1 MQVWTEAKEDCMW
14 LVYYLCFIAPMH
26 SLLVKYLESRGKRIS
41 SGQVMAWIA
50 AFTLF
55 SMFLPL
61 VNTPHHFVYC
71 SYVLRLSVDASSL
84 KAPID
89 FWAYVSRYGDA
100 YSWAQVYAA
109 LKQRYVDGKLSPEG
123 WTQIDAAYDILYDP
137 HVRRA
142 HDGWGP
148 DFQVQLQKDMLF
160 NVALFYMLWAV
171 GVFIATAG
179 RKYQS
184 GRDLAVAALLVVRY
198 QKLAKTSIWECMWFV
213 WQTLVFEVSVRFF
226 SYDPRLTLLSQ
237 ATPFELV
244 MALHMYVDFFA

>member
-61 VNTPHHFVYC
+61 IVRGRIQSQSPY
-71 SYVLRLSVDASSL
+71 RLL
-84 KAPID
+84 G
-89 FWAYVSRYGDA
+89 VSRYGDA

-109 LKQRYVDGKLSPEG
+109 LKQRYVDGKLSPEE
-123 WTQIDAAYDILYDP
+123 WTQVDAAYDILYDP

-184 GRDLAVAALLVVRY
+184 GRDLAVAALLV
-198 QKLAKTSIWECMWFV
+198 
-213 WQTLVFEVSVRFF
+213 TLVFEVSVRFF

-244 MALHMYVDFFA
+244 MALHMYVDFFVSYCPFTPI